1 MNVVLPKE
9 SSLWRE
15 GFPVSEQLNDGLP
28 EKEGR
33 STMTFKLNWSRALS
47 GVMFLVWL
55 GNPFLI
61 RSQSQSPVIAIKA
74 GRLIDGKSN
83 APQSN
88 VTILVDGNKVTS
100 VGTNV
105 AIPGNAHVI
114 DLSNAT
120 VMPGLIDAHTH
131 LLLQGDVTAAD
142 YDEQLLKESPQYRT
156 IIATV
161 NARTAL
167 ENGFT
172 TLRDL
177 ETEGAGYSDV
187 DLKRAINNGIIP
199 GPRLIVATRA
209 LDVTGAYPLLG
220 YAPEIHVPVGVQ
232 TCDSPEDCRR
242 AVREQIK
249 YGADW
254 IKVYADR
261 SYYVKPDGALSSIPT
276 FTPEEMRAIID
287 EAHRERHK
295 VAAHAMATPGQ
306 KNALDAGVD
315 SLEHGDYLSDETLAQ
330 MKRQNVFYCPTLYV
344 GVYVAQGRAA
354 AGAPIWVQLVD
365 IARQSFGR
373 ALRAG
378 ATIVFGT
385 DAGGFAWSENEAKE
399 FSLMVKYGMTPM
411 QAIQSATSVAAK
423 ALDMEDKIGSIEA
436 GKLADIVAVKGDP
449 LSDISLMEKVSFVM
463 KDGRIYK
470 Q

>member
-1 MNVVLPKE
+1 MNLFLPKE
-9 SSLWRE
+9 SFLRWDRSRTTE
-15 GFPVSEQLNDGLP
+15 RLNDVLP
-28 EKEGR
+28 EKEEK
-33 STMTFKLNWSRALS
+33 STMKFKLNWSWSLAAVLS
-47 GVMFLVWL
+47 LVCF
-55 GNPFLI
+55 GNPCLI
-61 RSQSQSPVIAIKA
+61 NAQSQSPVIAIKA
-74 GRLIDGKSN
+74 GKLIDGKGGV
-83 APQSN
+83 PQSN
-88 VTILVDGNKVTS
+88 VTILVEANKITS
-100 VGTNV
+100 VGTHI
-105 AIPGNAHVI
+105 AIPSSAKVV
-114 DLSNAT
+114 DLSSST

-131 LLLQGDVTAAD
+131 LLLQGDITAAD
-142 YDEQLLKESPQYRT
+142 YDEQLLKQSPQYRT
-156 IIATV
+156 IQATV

-187 DLKRAINNGIIP
+187 DVKRAINNGIIP

-220 YAPEIHVPVGVQ
+220 YAPEVHVPVGVQ

-261 SYYVKPDGALSSIPT
+261 SYYVKPDGTLSSIPT
-276 FTPEEMRAIID
+276 FTPEEMKAIID

-306 KNALDAGVD
+306 KTALDAGVD
-315 SLEHGDYLSDETLAQ
+315 SLEHGDYLSDEILAQ

-344 GVYVAQGRAA
+344 GVYVAQGRAQ
-354 AGAPIWVQLVD
+354 AGAPIWVKLMD
-365 IARQSFGR
+365 IARESFGR
-373 ALRAG
+373 ALKAG

-385 DAGGFAWSENEAKE
+385 DAGGFAWNENEAKE
-399 FSLMVKYGMTPM
+399 FSLMVKYGMSPM

-423 ALDMEDKIGSIEA
+423 ALDMDDKIGSIEM

-449 LSDISLMEKVSFVM
+449 LADISLMEKVSFVM
-463 KDGRIYK
+463 KDGKIYK